1 MKSWHLA
8 AVATVAFL
16 CIAAPVSA
24 AEVELVQTIVLK
36 GKAGGLDHVA
46 IDAKRDRLFLAN
58 KVNNTLDI
66 IDLKTG
72 KLLEQK
78 SNQTAIQGVC
88 YAPDIDLLF
97 VALGTNGLCNVFDG
111 EKYTIKKTF
120 NLKDDAD
127 NIRYNPATHL
137 VYVAHADKML
147 AVIEA
152 KDAKTVEKK
161 ADIKLPDTAES
172 FELETKRPLMYL
184 NAPGAAVVAVIDTEK
199 NEVTKR
205 YPVKMSKGGHP
216 LALDEANKRIY
227 VGCRGDAKDKPMVVV
242 LDTESGKEIGGVE
255 IPGGI
260 DDLWLDAKRKRL
272 YASCGDGFLVVL
284 KQADADKLE
293 IVDKIETAKGAKTC
307 CYAADTGRLYLAVP
321 RQEGKEGPEIRIYQV
336 K

>member
-8 AVATVAFL
+8 VATVTVVCL
-16 CIAAPVSA
+16 AAVAPA
-24 AEVELVQTIVLK
+24 AELELVQTIVLK
-36 GKAGGLDHVA
+36 GKAGGLDHLA

-66 IDLKTG
+66 VDLKGG

-88 YAPDIDLLF
+88 YAPDVDLVF
-97 VALGTNGLCNVFDG
+97 VALGTGGLCNVFDG
-111 EKYTIKKTF
+111 EKYAIKKTF
-120 NLKDDAD
+120 KLQDDAD
-127 NIRYNPATHL
+127 NVRYNRATHL

-147 AVIEA
+147 AVIDA
-152 KDAKTVEKK
+152 KDPKNVEKK
-161 ADIKLPDTAES
+161 AEIKLPGTAES
-172 FELETKRPLMYL
+172 FEMETKRPLMYL
-184 NAPGAAVVAVIDTEK
+184 NAPEASVVAVIDTEK
-199 NEVTKR
+199 NEVTKT
-205 YPVKMSKGGHP
+205 YPVKLSKNFHP

-227 VGCRGDAKDKPMVVV
+227 VGCRGDAKDKPMVVI

-260 DDLWLDAKRKRL
+260 DDLWLDIKRKRL

-284 KQADADKLE
+284 KQADGDKLE
-293 IVDKIETAKGAKTC
+293 VVEKIDTAKGAKTC
-307 CYAADTGRLYLAVP
+307 FYTPDTGRLYLAVP
-321 RQEGKEGPEIRIYQV
+321 RQEGKEGPEIRVYQV